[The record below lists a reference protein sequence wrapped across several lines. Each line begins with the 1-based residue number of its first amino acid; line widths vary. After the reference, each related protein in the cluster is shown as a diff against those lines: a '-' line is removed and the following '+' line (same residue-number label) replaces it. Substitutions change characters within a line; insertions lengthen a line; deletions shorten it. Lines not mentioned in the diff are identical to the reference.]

1 MFSQIAESKLK
12 ERRWRANSEET
23 IGERAD
29 DIDLIFARNEWDS
42 FIVETIECFLSEN
55 GRHQSVV
62 MAAFYKTVS
71 EGNFAVLFKFDG
83 KFYAVVATVDVLL
96 KFRHKFPVVKQGEG
110 FINIC

>member
-1 MFSQIAESKLK
+1 
-12 ERRWRANSEET
+12 
-23 IGERAD
+23 
-29 DIDLIFARNEWDS
+29 
-42 FIVETIECFLSEN
+42 
-55 GRHQSVV
+55 

-83 KFYAVVATVDVLL
+83 EFYAVVATVEVLL